1 MPHSHATHGG
11 RADKPGATTAWL
23 HSMTSD
29 AKIKSDLKRR
39 YAQFMAPLV
48 ANAGSMVVV
57 VVVVIAGCC
66 L

>member
-1 MPHSHATHGG
+1 
-11 RADKPGATTAWL
+11 
-23 HSMTSD
+23 MTSD

-57 VVVVIAGCC
+57 VVIAGCC